1 MTHEWYIRR
10 MAWNDTRRLILPTA
24 LTVTTFAVAA
34 AVVVACGSDDETK
47 KSAQPVGACA
57 DQPAGDCVLCT
68 DANGK
73 AVCGP
78 VKDCYIDVDKEC
90 HPGGYS

>member
-1 MTHEWYIRR
+1 

-34 AVVVACGSDDETK
+34 AVVVACGSDDESTK
-47 KSAQPVGACA
+47 KSPQPVGACA
-57 DQPAGDCVLCT
+57 ELPSSDCVLCT
-68 DANGK
+68 DADGK
-73 AVCGP
+73 AKCGP
-78 VKDCYIDVDKEC
+78 VKDCYIDFDKEC

>member
-1 MTHEWYIRR
+1 

-34 AVVVACGSDDETK
+34 AVVVACGGDDETK
-47 KSAQPVGACA
+47 KVAQPVGPCA
-57 DQPAGDCVLCT
+57 DQEPNACVLCT
-68 DANGK
+68 DADGK
-73 AVCGP
+73 AKCGP
-78 VKDCYIDVDKEC
+78 VKDCYPDVDNEC